1 MEYIFVLIIVLCVTA
16 YICYPFIIGNT
27 NTVFFNENMKGYTEA
42 KKSKL
47 EILEDDK
54 LELYSAIKEIDF
66 DYGMGKLSEQDYKEL
81 RNEYLHKA
89 SLILKEIE
97 KHSVQGTEEAKDR
110 LEEEIMRAKHEIRTA
125 EDEIEIEIKKKREKK
140 DLT

>member
-27 NTVFFNENMKGYTEA
+27 NTVFFNENIKGYTEA

-81 RNEYLHKA
+81 RNEYLYNA

-97 KHSVQGTEEAKDR
+97 SHSVQGTEDVNDR

-125 EDEIEIEIKKKREKK
+125 EDEIETEIKKKREIK
-140 DLT
+140 D